1 MFEVGL
7 EGVVDEGGA
16 VGVGVVFALEG
27 NCPAVDGG
35 LDGVL
40 LGVDPDATA
49 LGLGFLADLMRGF
62 DESGWRLFV
71 AH

>member
-1 MFEVGL
+1 
-7 EGVVDEGGA
+7 
-16 VGVGVVFALEG
+16 
-27 NCPAVDGG
+27 
-35 LDGVL
+35 
-40 LGVDPDATA
+40 